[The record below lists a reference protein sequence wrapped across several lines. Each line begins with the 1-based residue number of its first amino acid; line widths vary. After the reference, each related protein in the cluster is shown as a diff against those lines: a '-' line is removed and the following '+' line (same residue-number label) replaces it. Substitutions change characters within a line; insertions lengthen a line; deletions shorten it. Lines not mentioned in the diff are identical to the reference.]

1 MRIACWFICF
11 VLASSSLALAQTAFK
26 NATNDWLMLSG
37 VSQTSAIRRRAPTDA
52 AAFPFRYVDGARCLM
67 ARDSPGKGRVRS
79 RNGEHQAQALLII
92 GNDMW
97 GLPDKC
103 LHPSAELE
111 WKRNAGWRP
120 LKNMVSRND

>member
-52 AAFPFRYVDGARCLM
+52 AARCSSTSFAAHIRGL
-67 ARDSPGKGRVRS
+67 RVIRPSGSPKATFQETR
-79 RNGEHQAQALLII
+79 ALVLYRKR
-92 GNDMW
+92 
-97 GLPDKC
+97 PDEKPRT
-103 LHPSAELE
+103 L
-111 WKRNAGWRP
+111 
-120 LKNMVSRND
+120 